1 MRNFTIDMD
10 RFVPGRVSSRDN
22 ISRINILSDVF
33 FSLSFILK
41 KNLLIQRFSLL
52 MWAVVSLL
60 QLFATMFK
68 KVPLFTAESKILKI
82 CPWDNISCQAT
93 YSRYIKWQIYNQMY
107 LKFWLTIEKVF
118 HTFIFYWEGIFVHV
132 SIEQCF

>member
-1 MRNFTIDMD
+1 MRNFTIDRD
-10 RFVPGRVSSRDN
+10 RFVPGRVSSRDK
-22 ISRINILSDVF
+22 ISRINNPLRRIF
-33 FSLSFILK
+33 FNELYIEEKPIYPKVCLANAGSSF
-41 KNLLIQRFSLL
+41 
-52 MWAVVSLL
+52 LL
-60 QLFATMFK
+60 QLFVTMFK
-68 KVPLFTAESKILKI
+68 NVFTADSKILKI